1 MSSVSIPPRS
11 DNAVD
16 TDLDLAAR
24 LGLAWRQIRRGAA
37 VSTIR
42 DRIYGIG
49 ASALEPGQMDALDH
63 LVSVQQCRMSDLASA
78 LGVDPSTATR
88 AVQRLIKDGL
98 VEHVSHSGD
107 ARVVVIGATTQGIQR
122 HAEVAERRRQVLVA
136 VLDEFAPD
144 EREQLADHV
153 ERFAA
158 AIDALAKRKR
168 WPTK

>member
-1 MSSVSIPPRS
+1 MTSVSIPPRS
-11 DNAVD
+11 DGAAG

-24 LGLAWRQIRRGAA
+24 LGLAWRRIRRGAA

-49 ASALEPGQMDALDH
+49 ANALEPGQMDALDH
-63 LVSVQQCRMSDLASA
+63 LIVVQQCRMSDLAAA
-78 LGVDPSTATR
+78 LGVEPSSATR

-98 VEHVSHSGD
+98 VEHLSHSGD
-107 ARVVVIGATTQGIQR
+107 ARVVVVGATAKGVQR

-136 VLDEFAPD
+136 VLNEFAPE

-158 AIDALAKRKR
+158 AIDSLAKRKR